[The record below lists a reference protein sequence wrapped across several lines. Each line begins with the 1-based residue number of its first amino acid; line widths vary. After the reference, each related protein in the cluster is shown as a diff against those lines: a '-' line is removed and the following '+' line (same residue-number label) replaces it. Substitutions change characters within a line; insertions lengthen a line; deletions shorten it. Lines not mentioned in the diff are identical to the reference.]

1 MKRKATKL
9 LSAAM
14 SAVVLL
20 SNGAVYAS
28 EEQQNKEKT
37 VSSWE
42 WTENEYLS
50 ETENGW
56 ELQISDLDGAEKLT
70 RETLK
75 ELLPTSVMAEIREE
89 AEEKQEADP
98 AQEEEPEAAVLP
110 VRSLILQMQNMMSR
124 QTAGAAFQGSI

>member
-1 MKRKATKL
+1 MKRKAKKL

-28 EEQQNKEKT
+28 EEQQNTEKT

-89 AEEKQEADP
+89 A
-98 AQEEEPEAAVLP
+98 V
-110 VRSLILQMQNMMSR
+110 
-124 QTAGAAFQGSI
+124 

>member
-37 VSSWE
+37 VDV
-42 WTENEYLS
+42 YKRQGLVCA
-50 ETENGW
+50 G
-56 ELQISDLDGAEKLT
+56 EK
-70 RETLK
+70 
-75 ELLPTSVMAEIREE
+75 
-89 AEEKQEADP
+89 
-98 AQEEEPEAAVLP
+98 
-110 VRSLILQMQNMMSR
+110 
-124 QTAGAAFQGSI
+124 GCGQG